1 MEIRSRAAKLSTA
14 PRRIA
19 VVAHNR
25 RKAQLNAWVGRHLNT
40 LLNQRIICT
49 GGTGS
54 MLREI
59 YPNLNIE
66 RLQRG
71 TRGGDQ
77 QLGAL
82 IATGEL
88 DAIIFFA
95 DPEAN
100 YSNDVDLIALT
111 RLAILHDTPIV
122 CSPAAAD
129 LVLLSFN

>member
-1 MEIRSRAAKLSTA
+1 MGSEMCIRD
-14 PRRIA
+14 
-19 VVAHNR
+19 
-25 RKAQLNAWVGRHLNT
+25 
-40 LLNQRIICT
+40 
-49 GGTGS
+49 
-54 MLREI
+54 
-59 YPNLNIE
+59 
-66 RLQRG
+66 RG

-122 CSPAAAD
+122 CSPTAAD
-129 LVLLSFN
+129 LVMLSFN

>member
-1 MEIRSRAAKLSTA
+1 MPLDQRKILLRPIHPLRSKLPAVDHHPAYPAAIFQYL
-14 PRRIA
+14 
-19 VVAHNR
+19 
-25 RKAQLNAWVGRHLNT
+25 T
-40 LLNQRIICT
+40 LDI
-49 GGTGS
+49 S
-54 MLREI
+54 REI
-59 YPNLNIE
+59 YPTLNIE

-129 LVLLSFN
+129 LVMLSFN

>member
-1 MEIRSRAAKLSTA
+1 
-14 PRRIA
+14 
-19 VVAHNR
+19 
-25 RKAQLNAWVGRHLNT
+25 
-40 LLNQRIICT
+40 
-49 GGTGS
+49 
-54 MLREI
+54 
-59 YPNLNIE
+59 
-66 RLQRG
+66 
-71 TRGGDQ
+71 
-77 QLGAL
+77 L

-129 LVLLSFN
+129 LVMLSFN